1 MKGVVYLTG
10 LVLTL
15 VLISFEAGAAS
26 TEGEKKSKRSS
37 FLRRDSKLMT
47 LSLSTSAYRKTETS
61 RKTTSDI
68 FIR

>member
-15 VLISFEAGAAS
+15 ILISFEAGAVS
-26 TEGEKKSKRSS
+26 TGVEKKSKRSS

-47 LSLSTSAYRKTETS
+47 LSLRTSTYRKTEAS
-61 RKTTSDI
+61 ERRASDI